1 MILEFGRRRRKGVC
15 TCKRKKKLFQKM
27 RRGGNR
33 GRKNR
38 AKGQKR
44 KQLDQFD
51 LALEKW
57 RIKQKSSSP
66 SPSPFFVLPR
76 NRQSTCSCSPEAF
89 SSIPPQLLSCFISS
103 REGRGEKITTLN
115 LPPLPSSPLFSQPSF
130 NPNAVVKEGESP
142 HTEKEEETVSPPFS
156 W

>member
-1 MILEFGRRRRKGVC
+1 MAGSRVKYKFLRSAEAAEGGTERQFDLEFGRRRRKRFLHLQ
-15 TCKRKKKLFQKM
+15 KREEIVPKKM
-27 RRGGNR
+27 RRGENR

-76 NRQSTCSCSPEAF
+76 NRQSACSCSPEAF

-115 LPPLPSSPLFSQPSF
+115 PPPLFFPSHRLIQMPS
-130 NPNAVVKEGESP
+130 
-142 HTEKEEETVSPPFS
+142 
-156 W
+156 